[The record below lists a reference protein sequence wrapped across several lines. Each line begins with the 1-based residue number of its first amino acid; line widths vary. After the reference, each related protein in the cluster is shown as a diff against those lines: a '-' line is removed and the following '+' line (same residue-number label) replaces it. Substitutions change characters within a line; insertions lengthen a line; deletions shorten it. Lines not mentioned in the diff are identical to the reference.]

1 MSPPRLLRASLLLL
15 LGIAGTVAT
24 LAYTVGSEAYTKRL
38 ETVVRAEPRAL
49 AEESGRIGYARKLTV
64 EEIRGSWLL
73 VRDGRIRGW
82 VFAGNL
88 SDSKPVET
96 KGTDGLGLAASK
108 TTATAAARPLT
119 PTGTRYAK
127 ANNLTQA
134 GDDLDWL
141 LAQCAAL
148 SPADL
153 EAFLQEHRKGE
164 YQE

>member
-1 MSPPRLLRASLLLL
+1 MKPPRLPRAGLMLL
-15 LGIAGTVAT
+15 LGIAGTVAA

-38 ETVVRAEPRAL
+38 ETILRAEPRAL
-49 AEESGRIGYARKLTV
+49 AEESGRIGYARKLKVV
-64 EEIRGSWLL
+64 EVRGNWLL
-73 VRDGRIRGW
+73 VSERNIRGW

-88 SDSKPVET
+88 ADTKPVEK

-119 PTGTRYAK
+119 PAAANYAE
-127 ANNLTQA
+127 ANNLMQA

-141 LAQCAAL
+141 LAQCAEL

-153 EAFLQEHRKGE
+153 DAFLQEHRKGE
-164 YQE
+164 HQE

>member
-1 MSPPRLLRASLLLL
+1 MKSSLLPRAGLMLL
-15 LGIAGTVAT
+15 LGMAGTVAA
-24 LAYTVGSEAYTKRL
+24 LAYTVGGEAYTKRL
-38 ETVVRAEPRAL
+38 ETVLRAEPRAL
-49 AEESGRIGYARKLTV
+49 AEESGRIGFARKLKV
-64 EEIRGSWLL
+64 EEVRGSWLL
-73 VRDGRIRGW
+73 VSERNIRGW
-82 VFAGNL
+82 VFSGNL
-88 SDSKPVET
+88 ADRKPAET

-108 TTATAAARPLT
+108 TTATSAARPLT
-119 PTGTRYAK
+119 PAGTSYARS
-127 ANNLTQA
+127 NNLLHA